1 VEAQERATAPMPAG
15 PMRAEAAGGLALP
28 VRRVDLDR
36 PWAWLAAGWRDLRAA
51 PEVGLAYGVAFA
63 AAGFLITFGLWR
75 AGLWY
80 AVLPM
85 TCGFL
90 ILGPL
95 AAVGLY
101 EASRQL
107 GRGQRPTLVA
117 TLAAF
122 RANAGQIALMGLALL
137 LFFFAWVRLAVMIFY
152 MFFGLRPPSLE
163 HFLADVLLA
172 PQSIVFV
179 IVGFGTGAVLAAIA
193 FSISVVAIPLLL
205 DRPQAHV
212 VAAIVTSVQAV
223 LRNPLTLGLWAA
235 LIVLFTFA
243 GLATLYLGLIV
254 ALPLIGHA
262 SWHAYRDLVGAGDP
276 PGGAP

>member
-1 VEAQERATAPMPAG
+1 VQGTAS
-15 PMRAEAAGGLALP
+15 AAAARVGGVALP

-36 PWAWLAAGWRDLRAA
+36 PWAWLAAGWSDLRRA
-51 PEVGLAYGVAFA
+51 PRVGLAYGLVFA
-63 AAGFLITFGLWR
+63 LAGFLVTFGLWR
-75 AGLWY
+75 VGLWY

-90 ILGPL
+90 ILGPI

-101 EASRQL
+101 EASRSL
-107 GRGQRPTLVA
+107 AAGRAPTLPQ

-122 RANAGQIALMGLALL
+122 RINPTQIALMGMALL

-152 MFFGLRPPSLE
+152 IFFGLKPPSPE
-163 HFLADVLLA
+163 HFLASVLFA
-172 PQSIVFV
+172 PESILFV
-179 IVGFGTGAVLAAIA
+179 IVGFATGAVLAAIA

-205 DRPQAHV
+205 DRPEAHV
-212 VAAIVTSVQAV
+212 VTAIVTSVQAV
-223 LRNPLTLGLWAA
+223 LRNPLALAIWAA

-243 GLATLYLGLIV
+243 GLATFYVGLVV

-262 SWHAYRDLVGAGDP
+262 SWHAYSDIVAPPPAGAARRAGVP
-276 PGGAP
+276 